1 MSNRPFCRLYLLVS
15 FLSLLTLLGC
25 TKNEDLT
32 LMLDTFGANDSY
44 AAGSGWSL
52 GYSYSFPWYHAIGFS
67 PDISGSVLKYEIAVL
82 RHHGGNQLNA
92 WLVSDNNGSPGG
104 LIEQF
109 SFSVPSGSED
119 LMLSANSSI
128 NPALIKGTRYWL
140 VVAPPDINNELF
152 GWYRNPKI
160 SGITDAQSNSQN
172 GPWTLLGED
181 YAPTLRITGK
191 SQ

>member
-1 MSNRPFCRLYLLVS
+1 MRNGSFCKLYLLV
-15 FLSLLTLLGC
+15 LGMSLLILLSC
-25 TKNEDLT
+25 TKKEDIT
-32 LMLDTFGANDSY
+32 IMLNTFGSGNSY
-44 AAGSGWSL
+44 TAGSGWTL
-52 GYSYSFPWYHAIGFS
+52 GYAYSFPWYHAIRFS
-67 PDISGSVLKYEIAVL
+67 PDISGTVSKYEIAVL

-92 WLVSDNNGSPGG
+92 WLVSDNSGSPGG

-128 NPALIKGTRYWL
+128 NPSLIKGTRYWL
-140 VVAPPDINNELF
+140 VVAPLDVNNELF
-152 GWYRNPKI
+152 GWYRNSPI
-160 SGITDAQSNSQN
+160 SGITDAQSNSRN